1 MNDCTCLIINME
13 DPVYDMIC
21 WDKANENVL
30 FEHLF
35 KNYLPLVH
43 DIQSNRLKG
52 ASIIVSS
59 FILGILDHSD
69 FNQRFN
75 DFIQRQGQFIN
86 TLKQWDGRLL
96 DALNYYQ
103 REQIIE
109 CIATP
114 MTTRH
119 PSLLKTP
126 NGYHLQ
132 ISLAIELFSKYLGES
147 PKGFYLPSGD
157 YTYEIDK
164 LLKAHNIE
172 YSFID
177 VQYDY
182 GDGVNLY
189 STPNGICL
197 LKHDELTPIIST
209 SAKAVQFLKDGK
221 LLYQCVKDI
230 KNQQKLVKI
239 SPKYESSKYNYPITE
254 ENSWFYKA
262 MQQTEAKLSKVYP
275 KLHTLERKK
284 ELERTWIILACS
296 DWLIH
301 AKYDYS
307 KQLNL
312 FNQLCQAE
320 EQKVMKNDYLQW
332 LPSVLK
338 ECRIVY
344 QETDKEISLYLP
356 GNMSILMLAWEYPP
370 LVIGGLARHVFDLS
384 RALAK
389 SGHYVVVITTFVEGL
404 PLYECMYGVHVYRV
418 KSLQPHHADFLT
430 WVNSLNVAM
439 ALEGIRLATA
449 RPFQVIH
456 AHDWLVG
463 TAAQSI
469 ATHVKKPL
477 ITTIHATEH
486 GRNNGIHN
494 DMQQKIHQ
502 REEELV
508 HESTAI
514 IVCSSYMKKE
524 IMELFN
530 IEEER
535 ISIFP
540 NGIDQHMVASVVN
553 RSKEVAVKGKFKL
566 QDTPIFFSIGR
577 IVYEKGFQ
585 LLIQAAEYFKKVNID
600 IQFIIAGKGP
610 LLHEFQQQIKDR
622 KLNQYIKFIG
632 YITDEERNCL
642 LHLSTGVIFPSLYEP
657 FGIVALEGMVA
668 KKPTIVSET
677 GGLKDIVNHRITGL
691 TFKPGVVEEL
701 IRCIFTVITDS
712 QLVQEISE
720 KGYIEA
726 TTMFSWEQIALD
738 TSALFQNQIKQ
749 SKRRKEK
756 R

>member
-1 MNDCTCLIINME
+1 MNDFNCLIINME
-13 DPVYDMIC
+13 DPVYDMVH
-21 WDKANENVL
+21 WSEANEKAL
-30 FEHLF
+30 FEHLVR
-35 KNYLPLVH
+35 KYLPLVH
-43 DIQSNRLKG
+43 YIQNNGLKG
-52 ASIIVSS
+52 ASIILSS
-59 FILGILDHSD
+59 LILGILDHNG

-75 DFIQRQGQFIN
+75 HFIQRQGQFVD

-96 DALNYYQ
+96 DALKYYQ
-103 REQIIE
+103 DEQIIE
-109 CIATP
+109 CIAIP
-114 MTTRH
+114 ITTRC
-119 PSLLKTP
+119 PSLLKTSK
-126 NGYHLQ
+126 GYHLQ
-132 ISLAIELFSKYLGES
+132 ISLAIELFNKYLGQR
-147 PKGFYLPSGD
+147 PKGFYLPNGD
-157 YTYEIDK
+157 YTYELDK
-164 LLKAHNIE
+164 LLKAHNVE
-172 YSFID
+172 YSCIE
-177 VQYDY
+177 VQHDY
-182 GDGVNLY
+182 GVNLY
-189 STPNGICL
+189 TSSSGIFL
-197 LKHDELTPIIST
+197 LKHDALLPVISKSDT
-209 SAKAVQFLKDGK
+209 GLRSLKDGK

-230 KNQQKLVKI
+230 NNQQKLVKI
-239 SPKYESSKYNYPITE
+239 SPKHESSRYNQPITE
-254 ENSWFYKA
+254 ENSWFYKT
-262 MQQTEAKLSKVYP
+262 MQQTEVKLSKVNN
-275 KLHTLERKK
+275 KLHKLERKK
-284 ELERTWIILACS
+284 ELAHTWIILAS
-296 DWLIH
+296 SEWLIH
-301 AKYDYS
+301 SKDDYNR
-307 KQLNL
+307 QLKL
-312 FNQLCQAE
+312 FNQLCHVE
-320 EQKVMKNDYLQW
+320 EQKVMKNEYLQW
-332 LPSVLK
+332 VPDVVK
-338 ECRIVY
+338 ECGIAY
-344 QETDKEISLYLP
+344 KETKKDISLYLP

-389 SGHYVVVITTFVEGL
+389 SGHYVVVITAFVEGL

-439 ALEGIRLATA
+439 ALEGIRLAAAT
-449 RPFQVIH
+449 PFQVIH

-463 TAAQSI
+463 TAAQGI
-469 ATHVKKPL
+469 ASHVKKPL

-494 DMQQKIHQ
+494 EMQQRIHQ

-514 IVCSSYMKKE
+514 IVCSTYMKKE

-530 IEEER
+530 IEPER

-566 QDTPIFFSIGR
+566 RNAPIFFSIGR

-585 LLIQAAEYFKKVNID
+585 LLIQAAEYFKQVDID

-610 LLHEFQQQIKDR
+610 LLHEFQQQIKNRNLD
-622 KLNQYIKFIG
+622 QYIKFIG

-677 GGLKDIVNHRITGL
+677 GGLKDIVNHRVTGL

-701 IRCIFTVITDS
+701 IHCVFTVITDS
-712 QLVQEISE
+712 QLIQEISE
-720 KGYIEA
+720 KGYVEA

-738 TSALFQNQIKQ
+738 TSALFQDQIKQ